1 MYSSTKSFSNLYAS
15 IVHMQEHQSL
25 EELQANQIINHAMK
39 NGPDHKLNRLL
50 EDQILNGVKGFNIEN
65 MGMKH
70 EIFNDKVLMNL
81 KRERATL
88 QEINSI
94 IIDTALQF
102 SRNPD
107 QIQLNEEKLKSSLN
121 TIKNLHCERS
131 LKIDLIRN
139 MKEGVLTF
147 VPEEHR
153 NDIERVI
160 ISKQR
165 EIERTATQ
173 SNKVVL
179 ESKIANSFNP
189 R

>member
-15 IVHMQEHQSL
+15 IVHMQEFQDL
-25 EELQANQIINHAMK
+25 KELQANQIINHAMK
-39 NGPDHKLNRLL
+39 NGPDHKLNRVL
-50 EDQILNGVKGFNIEN
+50 EDHILNGVEGYNIEN

-81 KRERATL
+81 KRERTTL
-88 QEINSI
+88 QDINNV

-102 SRNPD
+102 SRNPE
-107 QIQLNEEKLKSSLN
+107 QIELNEEKLKASLN

-147 VPEEHR
+147 VPDEQR
-153 NDIERVI
+153 NNIERVI
-160 ISKQR
+160 INQQR
-165 EIERTATQ
+165 EVERSATQ

-179 ESKIANSFNP
+179 ESKFTNSFNP

>member
-1 MYSSTKSFSNLYAS
+1 
-15 IVHMQEHQSL
+15 
-25 EELQANQIINHAMK
+25 
-39 NGPDHKLNRLL
+39 
-50 EDQILNGVKGFNIEN
+50 
-65 MGMKH
+65 
-70 EIFNDKVLMNL
+70 
-81 KRERATL
+81 RERATL
-88 QEINSI
+88 QDINSI

-107 QIQLNEEKLKSSLN
+107 QIELNEEKLKSSLN

-147 VPEEHR
+147 VPEEQR

-179 ESKIANSFNP
+179 ESNIPNSFNP